1 MKLRKLGGIV
11 LAAAV
16 AVGAISIPAFAAS
29 STTDDWD
36 GTADTSWYVSD
47 DTEFELDSAE
57 DLAGLASLVA
67 AGTNFTGKTV
77 NLTVNVKLNT
87 TAATGVDATQKEW
100 TPIGGAAAS
109 NSFKGTFNGN
119 GNTIYNIYYNHVD
132 GTYSKGDSVKNNIGL
147 FGKLEEGATV
157 KNVTVNGGYV
167 AAQRS
172 VGAIVGK
179 SWGNIENCHNVGV
192 KVYSTDSKGL
202 GGIVGASWINK
213 DGRSTVPVI
222 SGCSNSGTVI
232 CTYSKGS
239 AGGIVGEN
247 EGEIYDS
254 SNAGSVTSPYNAGG
268 IAGYNDEQGYLENC
282 TNTGTITG
290 SNAGQLIGYDALA

>member
-1 MKLRKLGGIV
+1 MK
-11 LAAAV
+11 
-16 AVGAISIPAFAAS
+16 S

-47 DTEFELDSAE
+47 NTEFELDSAE

-67 AGTNFTGKTV
+67 AGTDFTGKTV

-87 TAATGVDATQKEW
+87 TAATGVDATQREW

-147 FGKLEEGATV
+147 FGKLEEGAAV
-157 KNVTVNGGYV
+157 KNVIVNGGYV

-172 VGAIVGK
+172 VG
-179 SWGNIENCHNVGV
+179 
-192 KVYSTDSKGL
+192 
-202 GGIVGASWINK
+202 
-213 DGRSTVPVI
+213 
-222 SGCSNSGTVI
+222 
-232 CTYSKGS
+232 
-239 AGGIVGEN
+239 GIVGEN
-247 EGEIYDS
+247 EGLVDTCNNTGKVI
-254 SNAGSVTSPYNAGG
+254 SPYNAGG
-268 IAGYNDEQGYLENC
+268 IAGYND
-282 TNTGTITG
+282 TTG
-290 SNAGQLIGYDALA
+290 SVNSCSNSGMISGDSAGEMIGYDKTTGGSVD